1 MVRGWRLRRRQ
12 GGIDM
17 RLYAGRVV
25 EILSEHTTKDGTR
38 LVLVGWYDAADGH
51 VTQWVRAD
59 EVAQ

>member
-1 MVRGWRLRRRQ
+1 
-12 GGIDM
+12 M

-51 VTQWVRAD
+51 VTQWVGAD
-59 EVAQ
+59 EVEVMG